1 MFGSPIHT
9 EASGTENIIEKDKL
23 RIGECQ
29 NGNWLWGLFPVLHL
43 GRVVAIAQITPLHC
57 KDCTTDAKYQ
67 LLWLHSHQENGRW
80 WWMISLGGS
89 KKSYLGSKNLT
100 SVLALNLWMQCLKIK
115 KYQKIVF
122 KNCI

>member
-1 MFGSPIHT
+1 MFGSPINT

-29 NGNWLWGLFPVLHL
+29 KGNRLWGLFPVLHL

-80 WWMISLGGS
+80 WWMISLGEQ
-89 KKSYLGSKNLT
+89 KKVKVRLGR
-100 SVLALNLWMQCLKIK
+100 AL
-115 KYQKIVF
+115 VRRGREVR
-122 KNCI
+122 